1 MKSVTNILL
10 AFGLCAGT
18 AAAKAECSLDSWQ
31 DCKGKPW
38 VTGEKMET
46 PIGERWWPN
55 KLWGE
60 GDEAGSTN
68 WYTRPEVVQR
78 ALAEA
83 DKGKVYR
90 LGRVYDADMPT
101 FGPRKWVLRI
111 PGSPTGGPFGAS
123 GTIYH
128 DDFLSTEISQ
138 IGTQFDGLG
147 HIGVQVGEPGD
158 KREMRYYN
166 GVTEAEM
173 IDETGLKK
181 NGTEKLHPIVARG
194 ILIDVAAAK
203 GVEMLD
209 RGYEITMADVR
220 AALAKQG
227 MADFRFMEGDAVMF
241 HTGWGKLW
249 KKDNARFNSGEPGI
263 GAEVARWLSD
273 EVKAGVYG
281 ADTWAVEAVPNPDPG
296 CVFCIHQHLQTRHGI
311 VSQENAVFDDL
322 IRDEVY
328 RFLYVY
334 SPMPIAGATGSPGA
348 PLAID

>member
-1 MKSVTNILL
+1 MRSAASLLL
-10 AFGLCAGT
+10 AVTVCAGAT
-18 AAAKAECSLDSWQ
+18 AARAECTPANWQ
-31 DCKGKPW
+31 GCKGKPW
-38 VTGEKMET
+38 VTGETMET
-46 PIGERWWPN
+46 PIGERWWPS

-78 ALAEA
+78 AVAEA

-90 LGRVYDADMPT
+90 LGRVYEADMPT

-111 PGSPTGGPFGAS
+111 PGSPTGGPFGANQ
-123 GTIYH
+123 TIYH
-128 DDFLSTEISQ
+128 DEFLSTEIGQ

-147 HIGVQVGEPGD
+147 HIGVQVGAAGD

-173 IDETGLKK
+173 ADELGLKK
-181 NGTEKLHPIVARG
+181 NGVEKLYPIVARG
-194 ILIDVAAAK
+194 VLIDVAGAK

-209 RGYEITMADVR
+209 KGYEITMADVR
-220 AALAKQG
+220 DALAKQG
-227 MADFRFMEGDAVMF
+227 MAGFAFAEGDAVMF
-241 HTGWGKLW
+241 NTGWGRLW
-249 KKDNARFNSGEPGI
+249 KKDNARFNAGEPGI
-263 GAEVARWLSD
+263 GLEVARWLSA

-281 ADTWAVEAVPNPDPG
+281 ADSWAVEVVPNPDPVCAF
-296 CVFCIHQHLQTRHGI
+296 CVHQHLQTRNGI

-322 IRDEVY
+322 IRDRVY

-334 SPMPIAGATGSPGA
+334 SPMPIAGGTGSPGA
-348 PLAID
+348 PVAID